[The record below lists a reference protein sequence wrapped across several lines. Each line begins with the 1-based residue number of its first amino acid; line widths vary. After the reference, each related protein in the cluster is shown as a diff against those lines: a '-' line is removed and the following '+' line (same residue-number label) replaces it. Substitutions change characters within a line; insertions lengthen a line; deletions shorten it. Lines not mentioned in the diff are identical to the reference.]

1 MTFRI
6 PFVEFGGDGPLL
18 HFASAN
24 GFPPGSYRQFLT
36 GLARQ
41 YRPLAMLPRPLWS
54 DTPPDATA
62 GFRTFGD
69 DLVRFCD
76 QEGLQ
81 QVIGVGHSLG
91 AVATMYAAV
100 ERPECFSRLVLIEPI
115 FLPPHVL
122 TFLAANPDIVEKV
135 PPEQQAALGFW
146 PQLVEDARKRRTN
159 WTDRRHAFERFRAK
173 GVFRGFSDEALMDY
187 VTAGTRELPD
197 GSVELAYPREW
208 EATIFARPPLD
219 VWENVAQLRVPTI
232 AVRAGKSDT
241 LAPAAWQHWQNLQP
255 EARFYELPDA
265 THLLTFE
272 EPERTSE
279 AILAFLEDVD

>member
-6 PFVEFGGDGPLL
+6 PFVEFGGAGPLL

-36 GLARQ
+36 GLAKR
-41 YRPLAMLPRPLWS
+41 YRPLAMLPRPLW
-54 DTPPDATA
+54 DHALPDASA

-69 DLVRFCD
+69 DLLRFCE
-76 QEGLQ
+76 QEGLR

-100 ERPECFSRLVLIEPI
+100 ERPELFSRLVLIEPI
-115 FLPPHVL
+115 FLPPHIL
-122 TFLAANPDIVEKV
+122 AFLAANPGIVEEG
-135 PPEQQAALGFW
+135 PPEDAAGLGFW
-146 PQLVEDARKRRTN
+146 PALLEDARKRRTHWEN
-159 WTDRRHAFERFRAK
+159 RRHAFERFRTK
-173 GVFRGFSDEALMDY
+173 GVFNRFSDEVLRDY
-187 VTAGTRELPD
+187 VAAGTRELPD
-197 GSVELAYPREW
+197 GTAELAYSREW

-241 LAPAAWQHWQNLQP
+241 LAPAAWRHWQKLQP
-255 EARFYELPDA
+255 GARFYELPEA

-272 EPERTSE
+272 TPQRVAD
-279 AILAFLEDVD
+279 AILTFLESDE